1 MICYRFSIDWVIHLN
16 CGQSYQGYQLL
27 RPRGAADALL
37 EVDLGYVRPI
47 CPTSVPIPAYIL
59 VERLDLGHAALRPL
73 QLHSFV
79 YGSGFGHAEAEE
91 LPRGF
96 GLGTVFVEKV

>member
-16 CGQSYQGYQLL
+16 CGQSYQCYQLL